1 MELRVGGKFRLS
13 KRIGGGSFGEIF
25 LAKNVQTGE
34 EVAVKLENKR
44 TKHPQLIYESK
55 LMRALTGGLG
65 LPEVYAAGS
74 EGEYNFM
81 VMDLLGPSLEDLC
94 AAGKRTMSLKT
105 ALMLGEQM
113 LSRLE
118 YIHTRHFIHRDV
130 KPDNFTVGLGSK
142 AHLVY
147 VIDFGLAKRYYDSR
161 TRQHIP
167 YKEGK
172 SLTGTARYA
181 SISTHLG
188 IEQSRRDDLE
198 SLMYVLIYLMKGQLP
213 WQGLQART
221 RKEKYDRI
229 MEVKMNTPLNVLC
242 ASLPIEFEQLVQTCR
257 TLRFTD
263 APDYEHLKHLMREA
277 FNRHSFVQDYVYDW
291 TLARPVEPPVEEA
304 KRQPVLAR
312 VLPIRQVQ
320 PGVRSGVRELSKRER
335 P

>member
-25 LAKNVQTGE
+25 LATNVQTGE

-65 LPEVYAAGS
+65 LPEVFSAGS

-94 AAGKRTMSLKT
+94 GGGKRRMSLKSV
-105 ALMLGEQM
+105 LMLGEQM
-113 LSRLE
+113 VARLE
-118 YIHTRHFIHRDV
+118 YIHTRHFLHRDV
-130 KPDNFTVGLGSK
+130 KPDNFTMGLGSK

-147 VIDFGLAKRYYDSR
+147 VIDFGLAKRYFDPR

-188 IEQSRRDDLE
+188 IEQARRDDLE
-198 SLMYVLIYLMKGQLP
+198 SLCYVLIYLLKGQLP

-242 ASLPIEFEQLVQTCR
+242 ADLPDEFEQFLQSCR

-263 APDYEHLKHLMREA
+263 APDYEHLKHLLREA
-277 FNRHSFVQDYVYDW
+277 FSRSSYVQDFVYDW
-291 TLARPVEPPVEEA
+291 STIRPVEETKSQP
-304 KRQPVLAR
+304 RQIELPSQHLPR
-312 VLPIRQVQ
+312 VVRPI
-320 PGVRSGVRELSKRER
+320 VREVSKREHR
-335 P
+335 